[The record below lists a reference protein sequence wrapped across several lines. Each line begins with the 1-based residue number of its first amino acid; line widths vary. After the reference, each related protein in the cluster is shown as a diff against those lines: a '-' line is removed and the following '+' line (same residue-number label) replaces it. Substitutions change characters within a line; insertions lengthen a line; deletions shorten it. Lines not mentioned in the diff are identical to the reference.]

1 MTEPV
6 ETGAA
11 ESLTPKAVKH
21 KTSLIAALNALEISQ
36 DVVVSMCATSEET
49 NNRQTKQEDG
59 LSICPPAADSPT
71 TGSKSISVRQW
82 VVGAQCQ
89 AVWSED
95 GQVYPATVMSL
106 DGERCRVQFNDY
118 GNEEDV
124 ELTALQP
131 ESAPQMQK
139 YTKDWKA
146 GSRCRVVYS
155 EDGLVYPAVVLWV
168 RGQRCCIRFDD
179 YNNEEEHDLS
189 SLLVPN
195 ELHGPSR
202 ATAAK
207 SSTWR
212 FSSSDWKRRR
222 RRRRD
227 ENQGERGGERRPA
240 RSDDQQNASLSKVDK
255 ETEEKKKGYQQ
266 RDKADKLTSH
276 SFSLFP
282 PLPPPPQASS
292 GDPVPF
298 VPPLPLWMFGESGGS
313 AGVDA
318 TTSMLMLWYM
328 CGFHTGSYLAQQR
341 FMSSSKD

>member
-11 ESLTPKAVKH
+11 ESDA
-21 KTSLIAALNALEISQ
+21 
-36 DVVVSMCATSEET
+36 VVSVCATSEET
-49 NNRQTKQEDG
+49 DSRQTEREDG
-59 LSICPPAADSPT
+59 LSVCPPAADSST
-71 TGSKSISVRQW
+71 TGSKW

-106 DGERCRVQFNDY
+106 DGERCRVRFNDY

-124 ELTALQP
+124 ELTALHP
-131 ESAPQMQK
+131 ESAPQTQK
-139 YTKDWKA
+139 DTEKTEGVSLGQDWKA

-168 RGQRCCIRFDD
+168 SGQRCCVRFDD
-179 YNNEEEHDLS
+179 YNNEEEHNLS

-202 ATAAK
+202 ATAAN

-212 FSSSDWKRRR
+212 SSSFDWKRRR
-222 RRRRD
+222 RRE

-240 RSDDQQNASLSKVDK
+240 RSDDQQNASWVNDGPNNQSKV
-255 ETEEKKKGYQQ
+255 ETEAEEKKKGNQQ
-266 RDKADKLTSH
+266 RDEADKLTNH

-282 PLPPPPQASS
+282 PFPPPPQASS
-292 GDPVPF
+292 GNPVSF
-298 VPPLPLWMFGESGGS
+298 VPPPPPLWMFGESSGS

-318 TTSMLMLWYM
+318 TSSMLMLWYM
-328 CGFHTGSYLAQQR
+328 CGFHTGSYMAQQQFR
-341 FMSSSKD
+341 SSAKD